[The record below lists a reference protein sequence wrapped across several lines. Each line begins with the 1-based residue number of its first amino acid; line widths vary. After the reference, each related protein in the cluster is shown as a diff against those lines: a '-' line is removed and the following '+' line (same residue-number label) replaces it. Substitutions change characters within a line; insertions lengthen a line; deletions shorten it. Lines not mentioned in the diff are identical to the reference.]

1 MAMNILKA
9 KVPQMSEDEHKAR
22 TARSYKLILGFA
34 MVSMTM
40 MFAGLTSAWVVSKSR
55 TDWMKNFEMPTPFYI
70 STAVIIGCS
79 ISFYLAKRAIKQDNR
94 SLVTAMLLLTLVLGS
109 LFAYFQIM
117 GFEAMYD
124 KKMFPVG
131 GAGAITVSFIWVIVV
146 AHLAHLAGGMI
157 SLLIII
163 YNHFKQ
169 KYNSGQ
175 TLGIELGA
183 MYWHFLDIL
192 WLYLFLFLYFFK

>member
-1 MAMNILKA
+1 MIAMNSNA
-9 KVPQMSEDEHKAR
+9 PQMTEDEHKAR
-22 TARSYKLILGFA
+22 TARSYKLILGFS

-55 TDWMKNFEMPTPFYI
+55 TDWMKKFEMPTEFFI
-70 STAVIIGCS
+70 STVVIICCS
-79 ISFYLAKRAIKQDNR
+79 ITFLLAKRAIKRDQR
-94 SLVTAMLLLTLVLGS
+94 EVVTAMLLATLVLGS
-109 LFAYFQIM
+109 LFVYFQIQ
-117 GFEAMYD
+117 GFEAMYTQ
-124 KKMFPVG
+124 KLFPVG
-131 GAGAITVSFIWVIVV
+131 GSGAITISFIWIIVV

-169 KYNSGQ
+169 KYNSRQ

-183 MYWHFLDIL
+183 MYWHFLDFL
-192 WLYLFLFLYFFK
+192 WIYLFLFLYFFR